1 MPIAF
6 QWKNQKLFEEFYL
19 VVIWILAETLWNST
33 TVCTLTKVLEEKV
46 IKLEKEEKA
55 RNALVLHS
63 ENIPDRVLQDLKK
76 KDGLKV
82 HKGKKFQPLKEGNQA
97 AWKKGVK
104 DGKEINLNQ
113 RTIKNQPGG
122 KKKNS

>member
-1 MPIAF
+1 M
-6 QWKNQKLFEEFYL
+6 
-19 VVIWILAETLWNST
+19 
-33 TVCTLTKVLEEKV
+33 